1 MESGDRGMNKALSGR
16 SPRSEDYL
24 EAVYHLIKDKGYAS
38 TTDISSRLD
47 VRPPT
52 VTSMIEKLST
62 QGYITHQRY
71 RGMQLTELG
80 RKAALSVIRR
90 HKVIS
95 ELLSMI
101 GVEDEVAYED
111 TEGIEHHVQLNTI
124 QRMEGLA
131 EFLRLNPKTLRL
143 IRKFIDSR

>member
-1 MESGDRGMNKALSGR
+1 MSKIRSEK

-24 EAVYHLIKDKGYAS
+24 EAAYQLIEDRGYAS
-38 TTDISSRLD
+38 TTDISSRLN
-47 VRPPT
+47 VKPPT
-52 VTSMIEKLST
+52 VTSMIGKLAAR
-62 QGYITHQRY
+62 GYITHQRY
-71 RGMQLTELG
+71 RGMQLTEVG

-131 EFLRLNPKTLRL
+131 EFFRQNPKTLRL